1 MTDIHDGK
9 ESDNALRELLLQ
21 YQSTFDNAA
30 VGMSHV
36 GLDGRWLKVNDRLC
50 AMTGYTREE
59 LLAATCDDITHPD
72 DVDAD
77 RAQARRLVAGEIR
90 TYTMDE
96 RYVHKRGSIV
106 WVTRT
111 VSLVHD
117 AKGNPKHFLAMIQD
131 ITEHKRT
138 EQELQRLAWLLQPDI
153 AHDTSDQPY
162 GDLTEL
168 NTQRLLLDSVGKSLL
183 REVAND
189 YLGLLRTSGAVY
201 ECNGDYALGLFTSQW
216 CQFMDR
222 TSRAHCGI
230 DDNHAALR
238 SGRWHCHESCWEAS
252 QRSMDTGQPVDLA
265 CKGGIRLYAVPIKTA
280 DNQVIGSIN
289 FGYGDPPN
297 DTETLQVLAERY
309 GVTVETLRTLSEQY
323 ESRPPYIIEL
333 AKQRLHSS
341 ATLLGEIVQRR
352 QTEAA
357 LRKSEEQLRNFNLR
371 LEHLVQERT
380 QELVQSQQQLRAMA
394 TELNLAEQRERK
406 RLATELHDH
415 LQQTLI
421 FLKLKLHQGKRLAG
435 SVPACTDIME
445 RVDEVLTEVLAYTR
459 DLVAELSPPVLR
471 DLGLVAGLKW
481 LGGYMKRYELAV
493 TVEAPWEEI
502 RTLPD
507 DVATLLFQSVREL
520 LMNVWKH
527 AATGQASVKLEHRER
542 MLHIEVADDGTGFD
556 AAAAVEP
563 SPLGSRFGLFSIR
576 ERMQALGGRFILH
589 SVPGNGT
596 TAILIYPLEP
606 DEGRERGQTISGQQG
621 LVTPAASAVVTVPR
635 IRLLIVDDHVMV
647 RQGLC
652 GLLGHFPDVEIVGQ
666 ASDGVEAVALV
677 EQLQPTVV
685 VMDINMPRMNGIEA
699 TTRIKECYPSTIVVG
714 LSFNV
719 SQETRDVMIKA
730 GAAVLLSK
738 EAAVDQL
745 YGVIRKVV
753 SAC

>member
-36 GLDGRWLKVNDRLC
+36 GIDGRWLKVNDRLC
-50 AMTGYTREE
+50 AITGYTREE
-59 LLAATCDDITHPD
+59 LLAATCADITHPD

-106 WVTRT
+106 WVTRA

-117 AKGNPKHFLAMIQD
+117 AKGNPQHFLAMIQD

-138 EQELQRLAWLLQPDI
+138 EQELRRLAWLLQAEI
-153 AHDTSDQPY
+153 AHDIIDQPY

-168 NTQRLLLDSVGKSLL
+168 NTQRQLLGSIGKSLL

-189 YLGLLRTSGAVY
+189 YLGLLRTSAAVY

-216 CQFMDR
+216 CRFMDR
-222 TSRAHCGI
+222 TSRAQCGT
-230 DDNHAALR
+230 DDNHAALQ

-252 QRSMDTGQPVDLA
+252 RRSMDTGQPVDLA
-265 CKGGIRLYAVPIKTA
+265 CKGGIRLYAVPIKT
-280 DNQVIGSIN
+280 DNKIIGSIN
-289 FGYGDPPN
+289 FGYGDPPK
-297 DTETLQVLAERY
+297 DAPTLQVLAERY

-333 AKQRLHSS
+333 AKQRLQSS
-341 ATLLGEIVQRR
+341 ARLLGEIVQRR

-357 LRKSEEQLRNFNLR
+357 LRSSEERLHDFNLR

-380 QELVQSQQQLRAMA
+380 QELVRSQQRLRAMT

-435 SVPACTDIME
+435 SVPACAHIME

-493 TVEAPWEEI
+493 TVEAPREEI
-502 RTLPD
+502 RPLPD

-542 MLHIEVADDGTGFD
+542 TLHIEVADNGTGFD

-606 DEGRERGQTISGQQG
+606 DEGRELGRTISGQQG
-621 LVTPAASAVVTVPR
+621 LATPAASAVVTMPR

-652 GLLGHFPDVEIVGQ
+652 SLLEDFPDVEIVGQ

-699 TTRIKECYPSTIVVG
+699 TARIKERYPGTIVVG
-714 LSFNV
+714 LSFNDG
-719 SQETRDVMIKA
+719 QETRNGMIKA
-730 GAAVLLSK
+730 GATVLLSK

-745 YGVIRKVV
+745 YGMIRKVV